1 MFDARRDPSRRQNF
15 DTEQHLSSDREAPRS
30 TATRKHEIPT
40 DSALAKARSL
50 TAWPGDLFA
59 SLTQ

>member
-1 MFDARRDPSRRQNF
+1 MFDARRDPSRRQNC

-40 DSALAKARSL
+40 DSAGKGKVTYGLA
-50 TAWPGDLFA
+50 W
-59 SLTQ
+59 

>member
-30 TATRKHEIPT
+30 TATCKHET
-40 DSALAKARSL
+40 HRFGARKGKVTYGLA
-50 TAWPGDLFA
+50 W
-59 SLTQ
+59 